1 LFFGFPKVDPERGT
15 RRGKT
20 GGLLADGWSLLGCSN
35 FWKASWYH
43 RPVVRVDFSSGAS
56 GFFPGSG
63 MQPGTEYLG

>member
-1 LFFGFPKVDPERGT
+1 
-15 RRGKT
+15 
-20 GGLLADGWSLLGCSN
+20 LLADGWSLLGCSN